1 MIRIYVPKLSERTRY
16 IFHYVFD
23 ERLGLSYS
31 LTDDLHDFKAYPLS
45 EKMVYAPQNINEGL
59 YIQALPLLCETHI
72 SEQALYLSWIKDI
85 PLCFQTDNPSSTIP
99 FDIFAACF
107 YFLSR
112 YEEYLPNE
120 TDEHDRYKAENSFAF
135 QHNLL
140 QKALVDRWVNYFS
153 HIIKQHFP
161 DEKMK
166 KNEFRFIPTY
176 DIDLA
181 FLYKNKGLCLT
192 LAGMGK
198 QLIKREWKAIKNRLD
213 SIFGKTPD
221 PYDTFDYLEKLH
233 QQYNLQ
239 TLFFILFASR
249 SRYDK
254 NNFINNKKFIAL
266 IQRLEQHATI
276 GIHASY
282 ASSFSH
288 VELLQKEIRQLQA
301 VVKNPIVS
309 NRQHYI
315 RLRLPETYDMLLK
328 NNIKDDYSMGYV
340 NHIGFR
346 AGTCFPFY
354 FFNLKD
360 NKATS
365 LRVHPFLFM
374 ENALLNACDT
384 SVEALWEKVKPCIE
398 EVKKYQGEMITLFH
412 NASFGTESNV
422 DFKTFYERI
431 INNILE

>member
-1 MIRIYVPKLSERTRY
+1 MIRIFVPQLTNRIHY

-31 LTDDLHDFKAYPLS
+31 LTDDLYEFQEDTLS
-45 EKMVYAPQNINEGL
+45 NKMVYAPQDINEGL
-59 YIQALPLLCETHI
+59 YIQALPLLFETQI
-72 SEQALYLSWIKDI
+72 TEQALSLSWVQDF
-85 PLCFQTDNPSSTIP
+85 PVCFQTENPSSMIP

-112 YEEYLPNE
+112 YEEYLPYE
-120 TDEHDRYKAENSFAF
+120 TDEHGRYKAENSFAF

-140 QKALVDRWVNYFS
+140 QKALVDRWVDYFS
-153 HIIKQHFP
+153 HIINQHFP
-161 DEKMK
+161 DEEMK
-166 KNEFRFIPTY
+166 KNEFRFFPTY

-192 LAGMGK
+192 LAGIGK
-198 QLIKREWKAIKNRLD
+198 QLIKREWEALKNRLD
-213 SIFGKTPD
+213 SVYRKKQD
-221 PYDTFDYLEKLH
+221 PYDTFNYLENLH
-233 QQYNLQ
+233 QQYKLQ
-239 TLFFILFASR
+239 ALFFILFASR

-254 NNFINNKKFIAL
+254 NNFINNKNFISL

-288 VELLQKEIRQLQA
+288 NEILQKEIRQLQA

-374 ENALLNACDT
+374 ENALLSSSDT
-384 SVEALWEKVKPCIE
+384 SVEALWEKVKPCLE
-398 EVKKYQGEMITLFH
+398 EVKKYQGELITLFH
-412 NASFGTESNV
+412 NVSFGPESKV

-431 INNILE
+431 INDILE

>member
-1 MIRIYVPKLSERTRY
+1 MIRIFAPQLSERIRY

-23 ERLGLSYS
+23 ERLGLSFS
-31 LTDDLHDFKAYPLS
+31 LTDDLIDFKADTLS
-45 EKMVYAPQNINEGL
+45 KKMVYAPQNIDEGL
-59 YIQALPLLCETHI
+59 YIQALPLLFETNI
-72 SEQALYLSWIKDI
+72 TEQALSLSWVKDI
-85 PLCFQTDNPSSTIP
+85 PLCFQTDNPRSTIP

-112 YEEYLPNE
+112 YEEYLPYE
-120 TDEHDRYKAENSFAF
+120 TDEHGRYKAENSFAY

-140 QKALVDRWVNYFS
+140 QKALVDRWINYFTL
-153 HIIKQHFP
+153 IIKQHFP
-161 DEKMK
+161 DEEMK
-166 KNEFRFIPTY
+166 KNEFRFVPTY
-176 DIDLA
+176 DIDHA
-181 FLYKNKGLCLT
+181 FLYKHKGLTLT
-192 LAGMGK
+192 LAGLGK
-198 QLIKREWKAIKNRLD
+198 QLIKGKWKSLKNRLD
-213 SIFGKTPD
+213 SVFGKTPD
-221 PYDTFDYLEKLH
+221 SYDTFDYLEKLH
-233 QQYNLQ
+233 HDYKLKA
-239 TLFFILFASR
+239 LYFILFASR

-254 NNFINNKKFIAL
+254 NNFINNKNFISL
-266 IQRLEQHATI
+266 IQRLEQNAKI

-288 VELLQKEIRQLQA
+288 DEILQKEIHHLQA
-301 VVKNPIVS
+301 ILENPIDS

-328 NNIKDDYSMGYV
+328 NNIKEDYSMGYV
-340 NHIGFR
+340 THIGFR

-374 ENALLNACDT
+374 ENALLNSSDT
-384 SVEALWEKVKPCIE
+384 SVEALWEKVKPCLE
-398 EVKKYQGEMITLFH
+398 EVKKYQGELITLFH